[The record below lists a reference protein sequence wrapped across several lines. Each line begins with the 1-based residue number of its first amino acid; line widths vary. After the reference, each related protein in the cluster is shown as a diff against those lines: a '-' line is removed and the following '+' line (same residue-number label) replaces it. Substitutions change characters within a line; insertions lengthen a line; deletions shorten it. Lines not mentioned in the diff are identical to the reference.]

1 MKGCILFLHGT
12 YKKDELF
19 FYERLCRGRVKVAVD
34 GGYSFFRKTGLVPQ
48 LLIGDFDSLKRIP
61 RNLGPKTKVLT
72 FPSRKDETDSQ
83 LAVEYCLEEGAKD
96 IDIVVPSTGEPDHFL
111 GNFALLSLCAK
122 KAPEVNARLIN
133 IRYQAVLLE
142 NNRMEFAG
150 CSGHLVSVSPME
162 KRIELTC
169 RGTEY
174 DADGVRIKVGDSRA
188 MRNRIAAGRAWLVV
202 KGRAFVIHQF
212 NR

>member
-1 MKGCILFLHGT
+1 MKSCILFLHGR
-12 YKKDELF
+12 YKKGELF
-19 FYERLCRGRVKVAVD
+19 FYEKLCRGKVKVAVD

-48 LLIGDFDSLKRIP
+48 VLIGDFDSLKRVP

-72 FPSRKDETDSQ
+72 FPSSKDETDSQ

-96 IDIVVPSTGEPDHFL
+96 IDIVVPNAGEPDHFL
-111 GNFALLSLCAK
+111 GNFALLSLCGRN
-122 KAPEVNARLIN
+122 APEVNARLVN
-133 IRYQAVLLE
+133 IRYQVVLLD

-150 CSGHLVSVSPME
+150 CRGHLVSVIPME

-174 DADGVRIKVGDSRA
+174 DAAGARIAVGDSRA
-188 MRNRIAAGRAWLVV
+188 MRNMIAAGQAWLAV